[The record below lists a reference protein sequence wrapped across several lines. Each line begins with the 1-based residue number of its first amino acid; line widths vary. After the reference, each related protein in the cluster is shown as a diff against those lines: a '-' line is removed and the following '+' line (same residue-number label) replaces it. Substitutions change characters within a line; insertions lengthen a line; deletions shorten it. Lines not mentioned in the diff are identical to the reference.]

1 MKQILVTYDQSKEL
15 ASQLSEIRKEW
26 DDGQYKALLF
36 HIFSAISDEK
46 VLQPLSAGL
55 KAEFPESDILGTVS
69 AGEIRDARLMEPGIL
84 ISAMF
89 FELTEVRVVKYD
101 DIKGNEEAIGKTL
114 ASDRTAEWRRHR
126 LR

>member
-46 VLQPLSAGL
+46 VLRPLSAGL
-55 KAEFPESDILGTVS
+55 KAEFPESDILGT
-69 AGEIRDARLMEPGIL
+69 G
-84 ISAMF
+84 
-89 FELTEVRVVKYD
+89 
-101 DIKGNEEAIGKTL
+101 
-114 ASDRTAEWRRHR
+114 
-126 LR
+126 